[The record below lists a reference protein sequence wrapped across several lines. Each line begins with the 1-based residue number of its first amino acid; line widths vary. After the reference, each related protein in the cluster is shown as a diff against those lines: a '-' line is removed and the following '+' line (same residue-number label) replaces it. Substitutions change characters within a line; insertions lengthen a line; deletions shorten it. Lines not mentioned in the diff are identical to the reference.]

1 MAMDCKTLKLTL
13 HAYERI
19 LERAIKTED
28 IFNVVETGEIIEA
41 YQSDKPYPSCL
52 ILGYCEGKPLHVV
65 VAKDEGTGICFVI
78 TSYEPEPTLWRND
91 FRKRRSE

>member
-1 MAMDCKTLKLTL
+1 MDCKTFKLTL

-19 LERAIKTED
+19 LERKIKTED
-28 IFNVVETGEIIEA
+28 IFNVVETGEVIEK
-41 YQSDKPYPSCL
+41 YPSDKPYPSCL

-78 TSYEPEPTLWRND
+78 TSYEPESALSSHD
-91 FRKRRSE
+91 FRKRSPE

>member
-1 MAMDCKTLKLTL
+1 MNCKTLKLTL

-52 ILGYCEGKPLHVV
+52 ILGYCEGKLLHVR
-65 VAKDEGTGICFVI
+65 VAKDEGII
-78 TSYEPEPTLWRND
+78 TFS
-91 FRKRRSE
+91 